1 MDAHVISDRAALV
14 QSFLFMEGG
23 ALSFK
28 RLSGLLGCSEGDTKL
43 AVAKLKSALEGSGL
57 TLTETD
63 REVALTTAPRV
74 SPAIKAAYEETL
86 QRDIGDAGLEVLAI
100 LLYRGPSTRAQI
112 DYIRGV
118 HTSSTIRLLLARG
131 LVERAG
137 TPEDSREY
145 VYRPTAE
152 LLAHLGVREAK
163 ELPEYATIQAELAT
177 FEQSA
182 SLSSNHDGGNKRD
195 QGENPAVV

>member
-1 MDAHVISDRAALV
+1 MNTHISDRAALL

-23 ALSFK
+23 TLSLK
-28 RLSGLLGCSEGDTKL
+28 RLSQLLGCSEKDARL
-43 AVAKLKSALEGSGL
+43 ALVELGSAIEGSGL
-57 TLTETD
+57 TLIETD
-63 REVALTTAPRV
+63 REVALTTAVRV
-74 SPAIKAAYEETL
+74 SAAIKAAYEETL

-118 HTSSTIRLLLARG
+118 NTSSTIRLLLSRG
-131 LVERAG
+131 LVERTG
-137 TPEDSREY
+137 NPKDTREY

-152 LLAHLGVREAK
+152 LLAHLGVRKAE
-163 ELPEYATIQAELAT
+163 ELPEYGTIRAELAT

-182 SLSSNHDGGNKRD
+182 SSFSSHDGRNEENR
-195 QGENPAVV
+195 GETQTVV